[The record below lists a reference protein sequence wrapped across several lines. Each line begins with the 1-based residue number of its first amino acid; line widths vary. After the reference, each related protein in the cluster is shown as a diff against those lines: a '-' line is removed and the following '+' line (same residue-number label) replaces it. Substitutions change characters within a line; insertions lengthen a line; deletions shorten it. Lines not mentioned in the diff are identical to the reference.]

1 MDKDTKPA
9 RLIIADD
16 HALLRSGIRSML
28 YGEPDLEVVGEAAD
42 GAEALELCRRLQPN
56 LVLMDVRMPK
66 MDGLA
71 ATRAIKEEFPKTSV
85 VMVTMQEDPDYLFEA
100 VIAGAAGYVLK
111 GATPEQLTDAVRQ
124 VLDGEFLF
132 NQKLTIDLLRSMA
145 AREKS
150 SVSPS
155 GVAATEES
163 ISEPPRAKRRSYVSS
178 PRARPTPRSRASS
191 LLAPAPSRTTCA
203 TLSPNSASP
212 TAPRPPSGPW
222 NSACSRPASDQ
233 AYVASG
239 AACASMR
246 SCTQA
251 MASSAPAIRAVA
263 SAGEILPCCSSA
275 TTLARKL

>member
-1 MDKDTKPA
+1 MDNETRPA

-28 YGEPDLEVVGEAAD
+28 AGEADFEVVGEAAD
-42 GAEALELCRRLQPN
+42 GQEALELCRRLQPD
-56 LVLMDVRMPK
+56 LVLMDVRMPR

-145 AREKS
+145 DREKPS
-150 SVSPS
+150 SSPS
-155 GVAATEES
+155 GVVASEES
-163 ISEPPRAKRRSYVSS
+163 VSEPLT
-178 PRARPTPRSRASS
+178 ARETEILR
-191 LLAPAPSRTTCA
+191 LLAQGQTNPQIARELVVSPGTVKNHVRHIIAKLGVSDRT
-203 TLSPNSASP
+203 
-212 TAPRPPSGPW
+212 
-222 NSACSRPASDQ
+222 Q
-233 AYVASG
+233 AAVRAMELGLLASG
-239 AACASMR
+239 
-246 SCTQA
+246 
-251 MASSAPAIRAVA
+251 
-263 SAGEILPCCSSA
+263 
-275 TTLARKL
+275 

>member
-28 YGEPDLEVVGEAAD
+28 YGEPDLEVVGEAAN
-42 GAEALELCRRLQPN
+42 GAEALELCRRLQPD

-71 ATRAIKEEFPKTSV
+71 ATRAIKEEFPRTSV

-145 AREKS
+145 EREKPAA
-150 SVSPS
+150 VLPS
-155 GVAATEES
+155 GVAASEES
-163 ISEPPRAKRRSYVSS
+163 LSEPLTARESEILRLLAQGQTNPQIARELVVSPGTVKNHVRHIIAKLGVSDRTQAAVRAMELG
-178 PRARPTPRSRASS
+178 
-191 LLAPAPSRTTCA
+191 LLAP
-203 TLSPNSASP
+203 
-212 TAPRPPSGPW
+212 G
-222 NSACSRPASDQ
+222 
-233 AYVASG
+233 
-239 AACASMR
+239 
-246 SCTQA
+246 
-251 MASSAPAIRAVA
+251 
-263 SAGEILPCCSSA
+263 
-275 TTLARKL
+275 

>member
-1 MDKDTKPA
+1 VDKDTKPA

-28 YGEPDLEVVGEAAD
+28 YGEPGLEVVGEAAN
-42 GAEALELCRRLQPN
+42 GAEALELCRRLQPD

-71 ATRAIKEEFPKTSV
+71 ATRAIKEEFPRTSV

-145 AREKS
+145 DREKS
-150 SVSPS
+150 SAPPS
-155 GVAATEES
+155 GVADSEES
-163 ISEPPRAKRRSYVSS
+163 LSEPLT
-178 PRARPTPRSRASS
+178 ARETEILR
-191 LLAPAPSRTTCA
+191 LLAQGQTNPQIARE
-203 TLSPNSASP
+203 LVVSPGTVKNHVRHIIAKL
-212 TAPRPPSGPW
+212 GV
-222 NSACSRPASDQ
+222 SD
-233 AYVASG
+233 
-239 AACASMR
+239 R
-246 SCTQA
+246 TQA
-251 MASSAPAIRAVA
+251 AVRAMELGLLTSS
-263 SAGEILPCCSSA
+263 
-275 TTLARKL
+275 

>member
-1 MDKDTKPA
+1 MFRVDNDTGPA

-28 YGEPDLEVVGEAAD
+28 HGEPGLEVVAEAAD
-42 GAEALELCRRLQPN
+42 GQEALELCRRLVPD
-56 LVLMDVRMPK
+56 LVLMDVRMPR

-145 AREKS
+145 GREKS
-150 SVSPS
+150 PTSPPGAAPSEEYVSEPLTDRETEILRLLAQGQTNPQIARELVVSPGTVKS
-155 GVAATEES
+155 HVRHIIAKLGV
-163 ISEPPRAKRRSYVSS
+163 
-178 PRARPTPRSRASS
+178 
-191 LLAPAPSRTTCA
+191 
-203 TLSPNSASP
+203 
-212 TAPRPPSGPW
+212 
-222 NSACSRPASDQ
+222 SD
-233 AYVASG
+233 
-239 AACASMR
+239 R
-246 SCTQA
+246 TQA
-251 MASSAPAIRAVA
+251 AVRAMELGLLTSS
-263 SAGEILPCCSSA
+263 
-275 TTLARKL
+275 